1 MQLINNTMKIR
12 KRKKNVSSGSSLHGI
27 KNKIRFKKKKKKEKE
42 KKNMISILH
51 STVQKCMLYDMLLK
65 YQNGD

>member
-27 KNKIRFKKKKKKEKE
+27 KNIIRFKRKKKKEKE
-42 KKNMISILH
+42 KKRNYNIPTSDI
-51 STVQKCMLYDMLLK
+51 CLK
-65 YQNGD
+65 VVGVTGDNGC